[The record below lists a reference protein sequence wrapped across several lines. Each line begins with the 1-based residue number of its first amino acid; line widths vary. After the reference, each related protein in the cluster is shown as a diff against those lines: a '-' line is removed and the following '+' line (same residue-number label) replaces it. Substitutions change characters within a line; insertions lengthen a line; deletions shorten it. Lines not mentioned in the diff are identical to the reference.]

1 MSRVLSLS
9 LNPALDLSIALDALT
24 PGEVNR
30 ARDSTLT
37 PAGKG
42 NNVARVL
49 ALHGHQTAAGGFLGR
64 DNSAPFERAFADWGV
79 EDRFVR
85 VAGETRINVKL
96 AEKGGRVTDINGPGA
111 TVGEHEFEQLIE
123 RVSNEGEGLEA
134 VVIAGSLPPG
144 VTPLQ
149 LASLI
154 ERLGAAGYPVWF
166 DASGAALAEG
176 VKARPFLI
184 KPNEHELA
192 DCVGRA
198 LDDEAALIEAA
209 LEVQRDGVDQ
219 VLLSLGAEG
228 VIWLFEGGGLRARAP
243 KVEVVS
249 TVCAGDTLLAG
260 VLHGALAGWPR
271 EKTLGYATA
280 LSADAVRRIGVGR
293 AQAPDFEALR
303 EAVRIE
309 ELPT

>member
-9 LNPALDLSIALDALT
+9 LNPALDLSIGLETLA

-30 ARDSTLT
+30 ARESTLT

-42 NNVARVL
+42 NNVSRVL

-64 DNSAPFERAFADWGV
+64 DNSAPFERAFTDWGV
-79 EDRFVR
+79 EDRFIR

-111 TVGEHEFEQLIE
+111 TVGEREFERLVE
-123 RVSNEGEGLEA
+123 SVTAEADGLEA

-154 ERLGAAGYPVWF
+154 ERLGARGYPVWF

-198 LDDEAALIEAA
+198 LEDEASLIEAA
-209 LEVQRDGVDQ
+209 LEVQRGGVDQ

-228 VIWLFEGGGLRARAP
+228 VIWFFEGGALRARAP

-260 VLHGALAGWPR
+260 VLHGELSGWSR

-293 AQAPDFEALR
+293 SDTPDFNALC
-303 EAVRIE
+303 EAVTIE
-309 ELPT
+309 RLSI